1 MNTTFGGFGTQGED
15 HMPHAVA
22 HEVVTEPQNGDGA
35 QAPAPAAP
43 AVQAHVPKFTAEQ
56 QAAAARAIVPGAEHW
71 DIKSGGWL
79 INMAKPGAESGTDN
93 RAQTQTPG

>member
-43 AVQAHVPKFTAEQ
+43 AVQAHVPKFTASRRRR
-56 QAAAARAIVPGAEHW
+56 RALSCPVLSTGTLNQV
-71 DIKSGGWL
+71 GG
-79 INMAKPGAESGTDN
+79 
-93 RAQTQTPG
+93 